1 MLCINGLHQRLP
13 ELVERHEGFLAFK
26 VTIAIQRTDY
36 TICNHFKDKV
46 FPDETAIF
54 MPVRCRAVPCA
65 AFGIPVVVAYRFC
78 NGAEYIYTESGIFKQ
93 KRYLSFYHQVFPP
106 K

>member
-1 MLCINGLHQRLP
+1 MQVRMLCTNGLHQRLP

-46 FPDETAIF
+46 FRMRLPFSCQSGVELYHAPLSDT
-54 MPVRCRAVPCA
+54 
-65 AFGIPVVVAYRFC
+65 PVV
-78 NGAEYIYTESGIFKQ
+78 
-93 KRYLSFYHQVFPP
+93 
-106 K
+106 